1 MKNFVEFFAGVGL
14 VREGLSQ
21 SDWNCV
27 WANDIS
33 SDKRETYTENFGCD
47 DFWLGD
53 IWDVAKDSNLI
64 PNNTFLY
71 TASFPCTDLSVAG
84 GRAGLAGE
92 ESGTLNALIEILKNK
107 KKVGSAP
114 KVVLL
119 ENVRGFLTSH
129 KGKDVEQTVK
139 NFSELGYYVDI
150 VELDAIDF
158 SAQSRPRVFV
168 IAVEE
173 ELARQCM
180 KIKNGLQLF
189 DEWWADFEKSPYLRS
204 EKIKNIIL
212 SNEALNWGLLDI
224 EVPAKSDSRLSDV
237 IETEIAEDSTL
248 WWNDERQNHVFHQ
261 MSDNHQLTLKK
272 MIEGDTYSYGTV
284 YRRMRKGKSMAELR
298 TDGYA
303 GCLRTPRGGS
313 SKQIVIRAGKGDWKV
328 RLLTPREY
336 ARLQGVRDCFKLPS
350 NANKGYFAMGDAV
363 CVPVIEYIA
372 ENILDVLYSQSVAYN
387 RVAGSLQPPPQHPA
401 CEIVQ

>member
-21 SDWNCV
+21 SNWDCV

-33 SDKRETYTENFGCD
+33 LDKQEIYIDNFGD
-47 DFWLGD
+47 KDFWLGD

-64 PNNTFLY
+64 PDNTFLY

-84 GRAGLAGE
+84 GRAGLAGK
-92 ESGTLNALIEILKNK
+92 ESGTLNAIIEILKNK
-107 KKVGSAP
+107 KNIGTAP

-139 NFSELGYYVDI
+139 YFTELGYYVDI
-150 VELDAIDF
+150 IELDAIDF

-173 ELARQCM
+173 SLARKTM
-180 KIKNGLQLF
+180 KIKNGVQLF
-189 DEWWADFEKSPYLRS
+189 DQWWADFEREPYLRS

-212 SNEALNWGLLDI
+212 SNESLNWALLDI
-224 EVPAKSDSRLSDV
+224 NLPPKSDLRLSDV
-237 IETEIAEDSTL
+237 IETEIPDDSTL
-248 WWNDERQNHVFHQ
+248 WWNDERKNHVFHQ
-261 MSDNHQLTLKK
+261 MSENHKLNLQN
-272 MIEGDTYSYGTV
+272 MIEGDDYSYGTV

-313 SKQIVIRAGKGDWKV
+313 SKQIVVRAGKGDWKV

-336 ARLQGVRDCFKLPS
+336 ARLQGVRDCFKLPA

-363 CVPVIEYIA
+363 CVPVIEFIA
-372 ENILDVLYSQSVAYN
+372 ENILDYLYSQSIASN
-387 RVAGSLQPPPQHPA
+387 KALHSDKISAALQF
-401 CEIVQ
+401 CR